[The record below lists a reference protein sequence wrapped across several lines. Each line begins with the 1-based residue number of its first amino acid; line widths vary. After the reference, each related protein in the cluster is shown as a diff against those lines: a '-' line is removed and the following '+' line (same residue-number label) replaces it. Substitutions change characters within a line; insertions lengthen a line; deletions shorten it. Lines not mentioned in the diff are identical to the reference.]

1 MFHRTHLTIAAVAL
15 LGAIPVS
22 TADASRLATHV
33 PGSDVINVN
42 VSINLEVPVSDR
54 ALKTISREQT
64 EGRKILYRLATS
76 ECKVLTATIA
86 ETCRL
91 TNLNVSTQ
99 LRNKQSMYVNGN
111 AQFAIT
117 LKASAMEWDEPPFP
131 DETCDRIIRD
141 DTLFA

>member
-1 MFHRTHLTIAAVAL
+1 MYRLKTLTIAVLAG
-15 LGAIPVS
+15 LGAAPF
-22 TADASRLATHV
+22 AAAEASRIAAHV

-54 ALKTISREQT
+54 SLQTISREQR

-86 ETCRL
+86 KTCRL

-99 LRNKQSMYVNGN
+99 LRGE
-111 AQFAIT
+111 AIT
-117 LKASAMEWDEPPFP
+117 LAKRCRNM
-131 DETCDRIIRD
+131 
-141 DTLFA
+141 